1 MMDLVRQEKNNMEIE
16 KRIYPAYAFTENERE
31 KSTMNSTIYNELKE
45 NTEFQDIKLI
55 ILMIMTLS

>member
-1 MMDLVRQEKNNMEIE
+1 MEIE

-31 KSTMNSTIYNELKE
+31 KS
-45 NTEFQDIKLI
+45 